1 MSCKVDKVTDS
12 LQQVAACL
20 EQMQS
25 SNVALDNLGTCPG
38 YMDKSGHVHV
48 VHAQPSAHVL
58 SSAAGSMLC
67 FLPPSESEMMEA
79 LSLSSR
85 LDYSDT
91 SECFRLLV
99 LQNSVILR
107 DALHRRALQVQATQ
121 FSSSGTN
128 TSASAESSSSVSS
141 GVVSLS
147 DTGAVV
153 DSDQGVANSK
163 PSPSKNFQCPVC
175 LGVMTEKEFDRHIK
189 SWIVKSQR
197 PISKKHT
204 CTGIRD
210 INHPLLQ
217 HFPQGSLP
225 DKVGWLVSAI
235 RGLVRPGAY
244 DTLLPGGSGRHL
256 IVAQRFAQLMNP
268 VMPDHH

>member
-1 MSCKVDKVTDS
+1 MSCKVADS

-38 YMDKSGHVHV
+38 YADVSGNVHV
-48 VHAQPSAHVL
+48 VHSQPSAQVL
-58 SSAAGSMLC
+58 SSATDSVFC
-67 FLPPSESEMMEA
+67 FLPPSEAELVEA

-85 LDYSDT
+85 LNYSDS

-99 LQNSVILR
+99 FQNSVILR
-107 DALHRRALQVQATQ
+107 DALHRRALQVQATRS
-121 FSSSGTN
+121 SSSGTN
-128 TSASAESSSSVSS
+128 TSASALSSSTVSS

-153 DSDQGVANSK
+153 DPFYDQGVANSK
-163 PSPSKNFQCPVC
+163 PSPSKTFQCPVC

-189 SWIVKSQR
+189 SWIVKCQR
-197 PISKKHT
+197 PICKKHT

-217 HFPQGSLP
+217 HCPQGSLP
-225 DKVGWLVSAI
+225 DKVGWLVSEI

-244 DTLLPGGSGRHL
+244 DSLIPGGSGRHL

-268 VMPDHH
+268 VMPDNH